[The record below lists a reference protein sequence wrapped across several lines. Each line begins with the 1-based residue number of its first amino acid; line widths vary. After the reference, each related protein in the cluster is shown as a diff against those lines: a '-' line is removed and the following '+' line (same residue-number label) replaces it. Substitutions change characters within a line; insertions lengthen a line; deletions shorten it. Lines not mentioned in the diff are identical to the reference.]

1 MSQNFPPVRL
11 GALDLDGTLLNHS
24 GEIAPLTRE
33 AIARATANGV
43 VVVPATGRPLAS
55 LPPVVAQL
63 PGIRYAITS
72 NGAAVWDLGSDP
84 LGAVYSRYANAA
96 ERQTS
101 EPACLVRRLFPVE
114 KAREV
119 FGLYQEFEGSLSV
132 FSDGMVIRDHLAQER
147 MGERQ
152 RRLLSLST
160 EAKQPNDGRFHIV
173 RDTAEWMSRHAHE
186 IEKFCMFFENAEAA
200 EAALPRF
207 YALEG
212 VEVVQGSPDNIEVTA
227 KGVDKGS
234 ALLALADRLGI
245 PHECTLAVGDS
256 DNDRAMLEKAGVAA
270 VMANGMERVKQ
281 LADIVSENDCDHD
294 GVAEIFARLSV

>member
-1 MSQNFPPVRL
+1 MPKIRIA
-11 GALDLDGTLLNHS
+11 ALDLDGTLLSHENTVTP
-24 GEIAPLTRE
+24 ATRQ
-33 AIARATANGV
+33 AIADAAVRGV
-43 VVVPATGRPLAS
+43 VVLPATGRALAN
-55 LPPVVAQL
+55 LPPLVAQL
-63 PGIRYAITS
+63 PGVRYAITS
-72 NGAAVWDLGSDP
+72 NGAAVWDLGEDP
-84 LGAVYSRYANAA
+84 LAAVYSRYSDAA
-96 ERQTS
+96 ARRTCEPVCLIRQVF
-101 EPACLVRRLFPVE
+101 PAE

-245 PHECTLAVGDS
+245 AHAATLAVGDS

>member
-1 MSQNFPPVRL
+1 MPKIRIA
-11 GALDLDGTLLNHS
+11 ALDLDGTLLSHENT
-24 GEIAPLTRE
+24 ITPRTRQ
-33 AIARATANGV
+33 AIAEAAARGV
-43 VVVPATGRPLAS
+43 VVLPATGRALAN
-55 LPPVVAQL
+55 LPPLVAQL
-63 PGIRYAITS
+63 PGVRYAITS
-72 NGAAVWDLGSDP
+72 NGAAVWDLGEDP
-84 LGAVYSRYANAA
+84 LAAVYSRYSDAA
-96 ERQTS
+96 
-101 EPACLVRRLFPVE
+101 VRRTCEPVCLIRQVFPAE

-152 RRLLSLST
+152 RRLLGLST

-173 RDTAEWMSRHAHE
+173 RDTAEWMSRNAHA

-227 KGVDKGS
+227 RGVDKGS
-234 ALLALADRLGI
+234 ALLALADHLGI
-245 PHECTLAVGDS
+245 AHAATLAVGDS

>member
-1 MSQNFPPVRL
+1 MPEIRIA
-11 GALDLDGTLLNHS
+11 ALDLDGTLLSRENTVTP
-24 GEIAPLTRE
+24 ATRQ
-33 AIARATANGV
+33 AIADAVARGV
-43 VVVPATGRPLAS
+43 VVLPATGRALAN
-55 LPPVVAQL
+55 LPPLVAQL
-63 PGIRYAITS
+63 PGVRYAITS
-72 NGAAVWDLGSDP
+72 NGAAVWDLGTDP
-84 LGAVYSRYANAA
+84 LGAVYSRYSDA
-96 ERQTS
+96 ETRQTS

-132 FSDGMVIRDHLAQER
+132 FSDGRVIRDRLAQER
-147 MGERQ
+147 MGNHL

-173 RDTAEWMSRHAHE
+173 RDTAEWMA
-186 IEKFCMFFENAEAA
+186 
-200 EAALPRF
+200 RF
-207 YALEG
+207 RAMPG